1 MGILDGKRAL
11 IVGVA
16 SNKSIAWGIAEAMH
30 REGAELAFTYQN
42 ERLRSRVEDF
52 AGQCGS
58 ELTAPCDVGSD
69 EEIANVFSHLGQ
81 HWDGLDIVVHSVAFA
96 DREELKGDYL
106 DSVSRAGFN
115 LAHEISSYSFA
126 ALGKAARPMMQGRN
140 GAMLTL
146 SYLGAVKTLPSYNIM
161 GLAKA
166 SLEANV
172 RYMAESLGPEGIR
185 VNAISAGP
193 IRTLAASGVK
203 DLKKFLSY
211 VETTAPLRRNVTI
224 EEVGNVGAFLC
235 SDMASAVTGEITY
248 VDCGFNIMGMA
259 AID

>member
-16 SNKSIAWGIAEAMH
+16 SNKSIAWGVAKAMRH
-30 REGAELAFTYQN
+30 QGADLAFTYQT

-52 AGQCGS
+52 AAECNS
-58 ELTAPCDVGSD
+58 EITVPCDVQSD
-69 EEIANVFSHLGQ
+69 DDIQNVFDHLDNY
-81 HWDGLDIVVHSVAFA
+81 WDGLDILVHSVAFA
-96 DREELKGDYL
+96 PRETLMGEYL
-106 DSVSRAGFN
+106 DSVSREGFRI
-115 LAHEISSYSFA
+115 AHEVSSYSFA
-126 ALGKAARPMMQGRN
+126 ALGNAARPLMEGRA

-146 SYLGAVKTLPSYNIM
+146 SYLGAVRTMPSYNVM

-172 RYMAESLGPEGIR
+172 RYMAEGLGPEGIR

-203 DLKKFLSY
+203 DLRKFLGY
-211 VETTAPLRRNVTI
+211 VENTAPLRRNVTT
-224 EEVGNVGAFLC
+224 EEVGNTAAFLC
-235 SDMASAVTGEITY
+235 SDMASAITGEITY

-259 AID
+259 GV

>member
-1 MGILDGKRAL
+1 MGILAGKRAL

-16 SNKSIAWGIAEAMH
+16 SNKSIAWGVAQAMS

-52 AGQCGS
+52 AAECGS
-58 ELTAPCDVGSD
+58 EITVPCDVSSD
-69 EEIANVFSHLGQ
+69 EEIQNVFEHLDNY
-81 HWDGLDIVVHSVAFA
+81 WDHLDILIHSVAYA
-96 DREELKGDYL
+96 NREELQGEYIDN
-106 DSVSRAGFN
+106 VSRDGFRI
-115 LAHEISSYSFA
+115 AHEISSYSFA
-126 ALGKAARPMMQGRN
+126 ALGSAARPLMQGRS
-140 GAMLTL
+140 GALLTL
-146 SYLGAVKTLPSYNIM
+146 SYLGAVRTMPSYNVM

-172 RYMAESLGPEGIR
+172 RYMAGSLGPEGIR

-203 DLKKFLSY
+203 DLRKFLNY
-211 VETTAPLRRNVTI
+211 VEGAAPLRRNVTI
-224 EEVGNVGAFLC
+224 EEVGNVAAFLC

-259 AID
+259 DV